1 MEIEKLM
8 VMSRNIQINQLRK
21 QRRGEQMIRQ
31 NFGLKRVSREG
42 TDLHLGV
49 R

>member
-1 MEIEKLM
+1 M
-8 VMSRNIQINQLRK
+8 VMPRNIQVNQLRK

-31 NFGLKRVSREG
+31 NLGLKRVSWEG
-42 TDLHLGV
+42 TDVHLGV